1 MGRQVEGTASNIKR
15 FRIAPGWM
23 AIPALL
29 AAGAALSL
37 PGPTGQEAGIAS
49 ILAVGAIA
57 LLAGHRWGLFIAA
70 VAAVGLLG
78 KVWPIVAAPG
88 TSAWGLVA
96 AWAAIATAVPGVVLF
111 FAALPRIVEL
121 AIGRREGRVHR
132 AGTVAF
138 AVAAA
143 AWLLAP
149 GLTTSA
155 ELRATRVASAPA
167 PAARPAAPE
176 QAGLG
181 VEPTADRWL
190 ERD

>member
-1 MGRQVEGTASNIKR
+1 
-15 FRIAPGWM
+15 M

-37 PGPTGQEAGIAS
+37 PGPTGQVTGIAS

-70 VAAVGLLG
+70 AAAVGLLG

-96 AWAAIATAVPGVVLF
+96 AWAAIVTAVPGVVLF
-111 FAALPRIVEL
+111 FSSLPRIVEL
-121 AIGRREGRVHR
+121 AIGRRDGRVHR
-132 AGTVAF
+132 AGTVTF

-149 GLTTSA
+149 GLTTA
-155 ELRATRVASAPA
+155 HEVRATRVASAPT
-167 PAARPAAPE
+167 AASLAAAPHE
-176 QAGLG
+176 HALG
-181 VEPTADRWL
+181 IEPGADRWL